1 LAQLGRSAD
10 ARRDLAGPS
19 PFCSTLRIV
28 AAMPTVTKETTLNAP
43 PAAVYSLLTDFSQ
56 ATSWVTGMKECK
68 QVTPGPFGVGT
79 KAAQVKMQ
87 MGKPTPVEVTVAKV
101 EPMKEIT
108 LVAVPKGR
116 PPANVTWSLA
126 PAGAGTRV
134 TETISFELPG
144 LMKLLTP
151 MVKGAVS
158 KDMDSD
164 LASMKKKLTGQ

>member
-1 LAQLGRSAD
+1 M
-10 ARRDLAGPS
+10 PS
-19 PFCSTLRIV
+19 I
-28 AAMPTVTKETTLNAP
+28 TKETTLNVP
-43 PAAVYSLLTDFSQ
+43 PATVYSLLTDFGQ

-68 QVTPGPFGVGT
+68 QTTPGAFGVGT
-79 KAAQVKMQ
+79 KAQQLKMQ
-87 MGKPTPVEVTVAKV
+87 MGKPTPVEVTVSKAEKDR
-101 EPMKEIT
+101 EIK

-126 PAGAGTRV
+126 PSGSGTRV

-164 LASMKKKLTGQ
+164 LVSLKKKLGG